1 MDWSRAKTILIYLF
15 IILNLFLLVTNVY
28 TSSSIRFASD
38 YTRQAKEYLNSREIR
53 INANIP
59 NISGE
64 IGTIVYS
71 QCEIDLNKLDKSVFE
86 NIKTGSKGSNIAI
99 NALNESMQIEDDE
112 VYITYKLDSADHLF
126 NDPDNFSQRAL
137 KYAEGLGYKKRDL
150 HLLSQEKSDSLLRLT
165 FVAKYKE
172 ALLFEQVISFELE
185 PHGNLSV
192 RFPAR
197 VVKRTNA
204 PAEVL
209 SIYQVLVMAALPQGT
224 TIERVDFGY
233 KQLDEGEFYD
243 TPVWRIVLDNGQTM
257 FYNAY
262 TGEKL
267 IK

>member
-15 IILNLFLLVTNVY
+15 IILNIFLLVTNVY

-38 YTRQAKEYLNSREIR
+38 YTRQAKEYLKSRDIR

-71 QCEIDLNKLDKSVFE
+71 QCEIDLSKLDKSVFE
-86 NIKTGSKGSNIAI
+86 NNKTSSKSNYEI
-99 NALNESMQIEDDE
+99 NALNETMNISDNDE
-112 VYITYKLDSADHLF
+112 VYITYKLDSAEHLF
-126 NDPDNFSQRAL
+126 NDPDIFSQRAL
-137 KYAEGLGYKKRDL
+137 KYAEGLGYKKKDL
-150 HLLSQEKSDSLLRLT
+150 HLLYQEKSEDLLRLT